1 MLLHVDMGYDP
12 AAGVP
17 DDPVTQVTQMMDW
30 PVQPAASL
38 VQVWPEAK
46 PVSWKKAEH
55 VRMMRAIESHL
66 PPNVGLCGSDYLSQ
80 RHAPTLD
87 GRIRQGIAAAQR
99 VLDVLQSG

>member
-1 MLLHVDMGYDP
+1 
-12 AAGVP
+12 
-17 DDPVTQVTQMMDW
+17 
-30 PVQPAASL
+30 
-38 VQVWPEAK
+38 
-46 PVSWKKAEH
+46 
-55 VRMMRAIESHL
+55 MMRAIESHL